1 MEAVGSCS
9 SNLAEAV
16 KRCGHVVN
24 AGRTRVSTADTSGR
38 QRIGAGSLTG
48 NGAQR
53 TTQTLGEGNMHHETQ
68 EEKLPSTGNPLP
80 GLRQN
85 SAQAAAA
92 VAALFGYVLVIVVYI
107 YICTYY
113 ATN

>member
-1 MEAVGSCS
+1 MEAVG
-9 SNLAEAV
+9 LLLQHIGRGR
-16 KRCGHVVN
+16 KKMRPRCKCR
-24 AGRTRVSTADTSGR
+24 AGTRVSTADTLGR

-68 EEKLPSTGNPLP
+68 EEKLPWTGNPLP

-85 SAQAAAA
+85 QRKRQQP
-92 VAALFGYVLVIVVYI
+92 
-107 YICTYY
+107 
-113 ATN
+113 